1 MDRIVYCPSEK
12 EIDEAMKI
20 AEQWAL
26 PIQIGD
32 SEKTKS
38 LEFDRTKSGVVMV
51 PISNGFMINIDEE
64 VNHAFPIPFDYFND
78 FEDVTYFKLK
88 VTKDGSEC
96 VSSSFLRD
104 KHSIIGS
111 FIPEMSG
118 EFLIE
123 VFHGGKL
130 IDSSLVFIP

>member
-1 MDRIVYCPSEK
+1 MDRIVYCPSRA

-20 AEQWAL
+20 AEEWAL

-38 LEFDRTKSGVVMV
+38 LDFDRTKSGVVMV

-64 VNHAFPIPFDYFND
+64 VNHSFPIPFDYLND
-78 FEDVTYFKLK
+78 FEDVTDFILK
-88 VTKDGSEC
+88 VTKDGNEC
-96 VSSSFLRD
+96 TSSSFLRD

-111 FIPEMSG
+111 FIPEESG
-118 EFLIE
+118 DFLIE
-123 VFHGGKL
+123 VFHGVKL
-130 IDSSLVFIP
+130 IDSSIVFIP